1 MQWKY
6 VSHIQKIIFV
16 QWKYVSHI
24 QSQIC
29 GLMRDKYS
37 PPPTPPPHHHQ
48 HPSHHPSHVP
58 QPLEPTIQKERKNQ
72 GLIEIIS
79 LHWVE
84 GIFAN
89 LVDGWWLVSY
99 VIHNY
104 KQQLTIQRNF
114 GNDSTKHY
122 FYSSVCSIVKVLV
135 TDVTRCLSS
144 PLVNSQAVFIAWV
157 IAYVLAALWWFLFF
171 KYGCKK
177 EFSCF
182 SVYLPIFQSLPF
194 YNIYII

>member
-37 PPPTPPPHHHQ
+37 PPTPPPPPPTPTPLA
-48 HPSHHPSHVP
+48 PSLPCP
-58 QPLEPTIQKERKNQ
+58 PTSRTHYTEKERKNQ

-89 LVDGWWLVSY
+89 LVDGWWLVNY
-99 VIHNY
+99 VTHNY

-122 FYSSVCSIVKVLV
+122 FYSSVCSIVKVLA
-135 TDVTRCLSS
+135 TDVTRCLFSL
-144 PLVNSQAVFIAWV
+144 LVNSQAVFIAWV

-171 KYGCKK
+171 KYGCKN
-177 EFSCF
+177 FPA
-182 SVYLPIFQSLPF
+182 SVFIFQSSSLCPF
-194 YNIYII
+194 IIYII